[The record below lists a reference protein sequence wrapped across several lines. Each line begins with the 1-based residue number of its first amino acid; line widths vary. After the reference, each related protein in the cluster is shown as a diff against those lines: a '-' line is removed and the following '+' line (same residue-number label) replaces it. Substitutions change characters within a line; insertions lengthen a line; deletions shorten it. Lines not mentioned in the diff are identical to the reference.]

1 MYPLRFLTYPKLG
14 TTTLKGGC
22 TCKIRNRPNSQTC
35 KSVSLSQGMKVFL
48 EQRSPSLLLS
58 EFGLKFT
65 FLEKNTFFS
74 GSTVFLLRRRPYL
87 LTFLL
92 SQTLQLCF
100 KPKSLHLFQKL
111 LDFSFPP
118 KNASLSLSLSV
129 YFCRAQV
136 D

>member
-1 MYPLRFLTYPKLG
+1 
-14 TTTLKGGC
+14 
-22 TCKIRNRPNSQTC
+22 
-35 KSVSLSQGMKVFL
+35 MKVFL

-65 FLEKNTFFS
+65 FLEKILSFR
-74 GSTVFLLRRRPYL
+74 VQHLLRRRPYL
-87 LTFLL
+87 LTFLP

-100 KPKSLHLFQKL
+100 KPKRLHIFQNL

-118 KNASLSLSLSV
+118 KNVSLSLSLSV
-129 YFCRAQV
+129 YFCLAQV